1 MQTNL
6 LKKENIT
13 LGENLQDLTKPQMN
27 VEKEVRKLNKALEK
41 SSKEKSDL
49 KTEIHDQA
57 MRTEYLRLSFKS
69 ANNSIT
75 KLFGK
80 INYWKTK

>member
-41 SSKEKSDL
+41 SSKENP
-49 KTEIHDQA
+49 I
-57 MRTEYLRLSFKS
+57 
-69 ANNSIT
+69 
-75 KLFGK
+75 
-80 INYWKTK
+80 

>member
-13 LGENLQDLTKPQMN
+13 LGEILQDLTKPQMN

-41 SSKEKSDL
+41 AARQNP
-49 KTEIHDQA
+49 I
-57 MRTEYLRLSFKS
+57 
-69 ANNSIT
+69 
-75 KLFGK
+75 
-80 INYWKTK
+80 